1 MELYK
6 QIKKDIANIL
16 LLAAVF
22 LTLWNYL
29 PFGRDDT
36 DGEKRSGMKL
46 LIDAKTGCQYLGYNS
61 GITPRLNNNGKQICK
76 T

>member
-16 LLAAVF
+16 LLTAVF
-22 LTLWNYL
+22 LTLWNYS

-36 DGEKRSGMKL
+36 DGEKRSGMKVL
-46 LIDAKTGCQYLGYNS
+46 VDAKTGCQYLGYNS
-61 GITPRLNNNGKQICK
+61 GITPRLDDEGKQICK